1 MATFADSIQSFRTKL
16 GALDPQARMLAGMG
30 AVFLVGVVWFAVS
43 VLQGDVLVPVGLK
56 HRDPTAFQIAL
67 TKIQQAQIT
76 HEVRGDNE
84 IYVSGQDRALV
95 EARLAESGVLDP
107 KRLDMESAI
116 GERSPF
122 ESDESYR
129 TRLLVATQNR
139 LSSILANFDDV
150 SVAEVVIAQPSRRGL
165 GRSAV
170 VPTASVQLRSR
181 SGEVSVE
188 LATSAAGLVAGAVP
202 GLALETVRVTDAASG
217 ILVPV
222 ETPSRS
228 GSAAQRLAQSLEDR
242 YESDIKDFL
251 SDIPGVKVLVRVTTN
266 ADRRRTERR
275 SLEDGK
281 TVEMESTESSAEPV
295 EAAGGTPGIRAN
307 TGSSV
312 SAPTRVARAEREQSR
327 RMLNALPGESTL
339 SELDSGTKI
348 ERISCFVR
356 IPRAVF
362 EASAPVGISGNA
374 ETDAEIKAYQQ
385 GIETDIA
392 KIQKGLEGI
401 IPPEEGTVEVVLDDL
416 GRRAGS
422 PLPSNGVLTVGEAS
436 GFAAWTDN
444 LLAGLLGVA
453 VLLVLW
459 RVLASTGGGDAPAD
473 STFLDEL
480 ELDEAEQVRL
490 QDIEALIKEN
500 PDEAVAGFLGLV
512 RGKEPAA

>member
-1 MATFADSIQSFRTKL
+1 MATIADSFQSLRTRL
-16 GALDPQARMLAGMG
+16 GALDPQARMLAAMG
-30 AVFLVGVVWFAVS
+30 AVVLVGVVWFSVS
-43 VLQGDVLVPVGLK
+43 ALQGDPLVPVGLK
-56 HRDPTAFQIAL
+56 NRDPKAFQVAL

-84 IYVSGQDRALV
+84 IYVAYQDRALV

-107 KRLDMESAI
+107 QRLDMESAI

-139 LSSILANFDDV
+139 LSNILSNFDDV
-150 SVAEVVIAQPSRRGL
+150 SAAEVVIAQPNRRGL

-170 VPTASVQLRSR
+170 VPTASIQLRSR

-202 GLALETVRVTDAASG
+202 GLVLETVRVTDAASG

-222 ETPSRS
+222 EAPGRS

-242 YESDIKDFL
+242 YEADIRDFL
-251 SDIPGVKVLVRVTTN
+251 SDIPGIKVLVRVTTN

-295 EAAGGTPGIRAN
+295 EPAGGTPGIRAN
-307 TGSSV
+307 TGSSM
-312 SAPTRVARAEREQSR
+312 SPPTRLARSEREQSR

-362 EASAPVGISGNA
+362 AASAPAVDSG
-374 ETDAEIKAYQQ
+374 EGEVEAYDQS
-385 GIETDIA
+385 IEADIA

-416 GRRAGS
+416 GRLAGS
-422 PLPSNGVLTVGEAS
+422 PLPSNGVLTVGETA

-444 LLAGLLGVA
+444 LLAGVLGMA

-459 RVLASTGGGDAPAD
+459 RVLANSGGGDAPAD
-473 STFLDEL
+473 SSFLEEL
-480 ELDEAEQVRL
+480 DLDEAEQARL